1 MAFFEFQP
9 KNTQIKHFF
18 VLNVS
23 ICYFC
28 MKLGI
33 LKNFRVLIS
42 KMAIVFFKF
51 QPEIPNY
58 KIFFE
63 NSKVFFFLSETLSE
77 LNFI

>member
-1 MAFFEFQP
+1 
-9 KNTQIKHFF
+9 
-18 VLNVS
+18 
-23 ICYFC
+23 